1 MLCVDYS
8 LFVLQKEFE
17 AIKKRLDGDVIVDL
31 RFIDEIE
38 EDRIKL
44 RQLKRSIETLKKQK
58 T

>member
-1 MLCVDYS
+1 MFCVDYA
-8 LFVLQKEFE
+8 LFILQKEFE
-17 AIKKRLDGDVIVDL
+17 VIKKRLDGDVIVDM
-31 RFIDEIE
+31 RFREEIE